1 MKKVFYF
8 FVLFFFYIN
17 VAYSKNNIAYL
28 DVQLIID
35 KSDLG
40 KFYKKKI
47 SNKYDTIKIELEKKE
62 TSIKDEQILIDNQKN
77 ILKEDEI
84 KKKIKKLNNQVINY
98 KTLRN
103 EYSKNILEEKKN
115 YSVKI
120 LKILNP
126 IITNYVEINNIDL
139 VIEKKNILVGIKSLD
154 ITFNILEILNQKTK
168 EKNLLN
174 EN

>member
-103 EYSKNILEEKKN
+103 EYSKNILEEKNN

-120 LKILNP
+120 LKLLNP

>member
-1 MKKVFYF
+1 M
-8 FVLFFFYIN
+8 
-17 VAYSKNNIAYL
+17 AHSKNNIAYL

-120 LKILNP
+120 LKVLNP

-154 ITFNILEILNQKTK
+154 ITFNILEILNQKTR

>member
-98 KTLRN
+98 ETLRN

-120 LKILNP
+120 LKVLNP

-154 ITFNILEILNQKTK
+154 ITFNILEILNQKTR

>member
-1 MKKVFYF
+1 MKKIFYF

-98 KTLRN
+98 ETLRN

-120 LKILNP
+120 LKVLNP

-139 VIEKKNILVGIKSLD
+139 VIEKKNILVGIKSMD

-168 EKNLLN
+168 ENNLIN

>member
-1 MKKVFYF
+1 MKKFFYF

-17 VAYSKNNIAYL
+17 VAHSKNNIAYL

>member
-8 FVLFFFYIN
+8 FVIFFFYIN
-17 VAYSKNNIAYL
+17 VAHSKNNIAYL

-47 SNKYDTIKIELEKKE
+47 SNKYDKIKIELEKKE

>member
-8 FVLFFFYIN
+8 FVIFFFYIN

-98 KTLRN
+98 ETLRN

-120 LKILNP
+120 LKVLNP

-154 ITFNILEILNQKTK
+154 ITFNILEILNQKTR

>member
-103 EYSKNILEEKKN
+103 EYSKNILEEKNN

-120 LKILNP
+120 LKLLNP

-154 ITFNILEILNQKTK
+154 ITFNILEILNQKTR

>member
-1 MKKVFYF
+1 MNIQKIFLKK
-8 FVLFFFYIN
+8 
-17 VAYSKNNIAYL
+17 
-28 DVQLIID
+28 
-35 KSDLG
+35 
-40 KFYKKKI
+40 
-47 SNKYDTIKIELEKKE
+47 
-62 TSIKDEQILIDNQKN
+62 
-77 ILKEDEI
+77 
-84 KKKIKKLNNQVINY
+84 
-98 KTLRN
+98 
-103 EYSKNILEEKKN
+103 KKN

-126 IITNYVEINNIDL
+126 IITNYVDINNIDL

>member
-1 MKKVFYF
+1 MKKVVYFLIVF
-8 FVLFFFYIN
+8 FVYVN
-17 VAYSKNNIAYL
+17 EAHSKNNIAYL

-47 SNKYDTIKIELEKKE
+47 ANQYDTIKIELDKKE
-62 TSIKDEQILIDNQKN
+62 TVIKDEQILIENQKN

-84 KKKIKKLNNQVINY
+84 KKKIKILNNKVINY
-98 KTLRN
+98 QKLKN
-103 EYSKNILEEKKN
+103 EYSKNIIEEKKN
-115 YSVKI
+115 YSIKI

-126 IITNYVEINNIDL
+126 IITNYVEINKIDL
-139 VIEKKNILVGIKSLD
+139 VIEKKNILVGIKSMD

-168 EKNLLN
+168 ENNLIN

>member
-98 KTLRN
+98 ETLRN

-120 LKILNP
+120 LKVLNP

>member
-8 FVLFFFYIN
+8 FVLLFFYIN
-17 VAYSKNNIAYL
+17 VAHSKSNIAYL

-47 SNKYDTIKIELEKKE
+47 SKKYDTIKLELDKKE
-62 TSIKDEQILIDNQKN
+62 ISIKDEQILIDNQKN
-77 ILKEDEI
+77 ILKEEEI
-84 KKKIKKLNNQVINY
+84 KKKIKKLNNKVVNY
-98 KTLRN
+98 QTLRN

-115 YSVKI
+115 YSIEI

-126 IITNYVEINNIDL
+126 IITNYVEINNIDI

>member
-1 MKKVFYF
+1 MKKVLYF

-17 VAYSKNNIAYL
+17 VAHSKSNIAYL

>member
-8 FVLFFFYIN
+8 FGLFFFYIN
-17 VAYSKNNIAYL
+17 VAHSKNNIAYL

-103 EYSKNILEEKKN
+103 EYSKNIL
-115 YSVKI
+115 
-120 LKILNP
+120 
-126 IITNYVEINNIDL
+126 
-139 VIEKKNILVGIKSLD
+139 
-154 ITFNILEILNQKTK
+154 
-168 EKNLLN
+168 
-174 EN
+174 

>member
-120 LKILNP
+120 LKLLNP

-154 ITFNILEILNQKTK
+154 ITFNILEILNQKTR

>member
-120 LKILNP
+120 LKLLNP

>member
-1 MKKVFYF
+1 MKKVVYF
-8 FVLFFFYIN
+8 LIVFFFYVIE
-17 VAYSKNNIAYL
+17 AHSKNNIAYL

>member
-98 KTLRN
+98 KALRN

-154 ITFNILEILNQKTK
+154 ITFNILEILNQKTR

>member
-8 FVLFFFYIN
+8 FFLFFFYIN
-17 VAYSKNNIAYL
+17 VAHSKNNIAYL

-103 EYSKNILEEKKN
+103 EYSKNILEEKKK

>member
-1 MKKVFYF
+1 M
-8 FVLFFFYIN
+8 
-17 VAYSKNNIAYL
+17 AHSKNNIAYL

>member
-17 VAYSKNNIAYL
+17 VAHSKSNIAYL

-47 SNKYDTIKIELEKKE
+47 SNKYDTIKLELEKKE
-62 TSIKDEQILIDNQKN
+62 ISIKDEQILIDNQKN
-77 ILKEDEI
+77 ILKEEEI
-84 KKKIKKLNNQVINY
+84 KKKIKKLNNKVINY
-98 KTLRN
+98 QTLRN
-103 EYSKNILEEKKN
+103 EYSKNILVEKKN
-115 YSVKI
+115 YSIEI

-126 IITNYVEINNIDL
+126 IITNYVEINNIDI

>member
-1 MKKVFYF
+1 M
-8 FVLFFFYIN
+8 
-17 VAYSKNNIAYL
+17 AHSKSNIAYL

-47 SNKYDTIKIELEKKE
+47 SNKYDKIKIELEKKE

-174 EN
+174 

>member
-1 MKKVFYF
+1 M
-8 FVLFFFYIN
+8 
-17 VAYSKNNIAYL
+17 NIQKIFL
-28 DVQLIID
+28 
-35 KSDLG
+35 
-40 KFYKKKI
+40 KKK
-47 SNKYDTIKIELEKKE
+47 
-62 TSIKDEQILIDNQKN
+62 
-77 ILKEDEI
+77 
-84 KKKIKKLNNQVINY
+84 
-98 KTLRN
+98 KT
-103 EYSKNILEEKKN
+103 Y
-115 YSVKI
+115 YVKI

>member
-1 MKKVFYF
+1 MKKFFYF

-17 VAYSKNNIAYL
+17 VAHSKNNIAYL

-47 SNKYDTIKIELEKKE
+47 SNKYDTIKIELEKKK

>member
-1 MKKVFYF
+1 
-8 FVLFFFYIN
+8 
-17 VAYSKNNIAYL
+17 VAHSKNNIAYL

>member
-17 VAYSKNNIAYL
+17 VAHSKSNIAYL

-35 KSDLG
+35 QSDLG
-40 KFYKKKI
+40 KYYKNKI

-154 ITFNILEILNQKTK
+154 ITSNILEILNQKTK